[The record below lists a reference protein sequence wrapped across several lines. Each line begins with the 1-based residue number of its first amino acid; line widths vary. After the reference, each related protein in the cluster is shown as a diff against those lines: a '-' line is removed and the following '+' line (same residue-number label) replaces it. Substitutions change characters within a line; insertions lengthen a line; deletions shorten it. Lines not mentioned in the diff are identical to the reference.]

1 MNVMFW
7 VYIGYVTLCTG
18 ITIWVG
24 SILRRNGP
32 TFIGHGTDLPEPLV
46 KSMAH
51 LLIVGFYLINF
62 GLVAFALESD
72 HEAETATRGIELAST
87 KVGGIMLLIGAMHF
101 FMLLIFSKLRSS
113 DALAPFPQHYPP
125 PPRRKVEEERP
136 TE

>member
-7 VYIGYVTLCTG
+7 VYIGYVVLCTG

-32 TFIGHGTDLPEPLV
+32 TFIGHGTQLPEPLV

-51 LLIVGFYLINF
+51 LLIVGFYLVNF
-62 GLVAFALESD
+62 GLIAFALESD
-72 HEAETATRGIELAST
+72 KEAATPTTAVELIST

-101 FMLLIFSKLRSS
+101 FMLVIFSKLRSS
-113 DALAPFPQHYPP
+113 DALAPLAPRYTP
-125 PPRRKVEEERP
+125 PPRP
-136 TE
+136 TASEQIAAD